1 MNPTTA
7 VAEYAMARNEIVLT
21 TRGDSTNGPASL
33 HRTAVI
39 DGTRYTQPVAAV
51 QAAVAAGSSQDK
63 NPITL
68 VVSATNDAGYIVFDA
83 DDCELDGYTLD
94 DVLEQN
100 SSVTLI
106 IDLRTLDGSPLSVNA
121 LRYLFEDVLT
131 GFEAKMRREAPT
143 KAAELVKSIWIIR
156 PAEAPIPA
164 TRSRRVS
171 CREAS
176 GFRGAGYIAGDFEL
190 HDDTVTAHW
199 AMDSGPEMVETTSYK
214 GCRNSD
220 AHLVSENDECVH
232 TVITHL

>member
-21 TRGDSTNGPASL
+21 TRGDSTNGPTSL

-51 QAAVAAGSSQDK
+51 QA
-63 NPITL
+63 
-68 VVSATNDAGYIVFDA
+68 TNDAGHIVFDA

-199 AMDSGPEMVETTSYK
+199 AMDSGPKMVETTSYK